1 LSEILQLSKLAFHLL
16 LYS

>member
-1 LSEILQLSKLAFHLL
+1 LSEILQVSKLAFNLL